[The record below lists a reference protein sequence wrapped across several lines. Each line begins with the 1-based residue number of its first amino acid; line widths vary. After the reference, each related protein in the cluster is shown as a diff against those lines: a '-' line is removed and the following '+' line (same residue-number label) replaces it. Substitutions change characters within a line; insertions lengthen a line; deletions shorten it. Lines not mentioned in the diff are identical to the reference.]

1 MALSVVSLRCVIW
14 FAVGAYRTSSSN
26 HARFMGQFAAEL
38 ERQQLGDPKVVEAIK
53 QMTKLHRNPL
63 IHPEVISSTEEAFGI
78 IGTARSAI
86 AAMLA
91 ALQMFPARPALP
103 LPQGRP
109 DVRIASRSLSS
120 GAHSRDPLARKDEMT
135 SSGATNW
142 HDGQITKSL
151 SSGSRKNIPL
161 APSGKSMI

>member
-1 MALSVVSLRCVIW
+1 
-14 FAVGAYRTSSSN
+14 
-26 HARFMGQFAAEL
+26 
-38 ERQQLGDPKVVEAIK
+38 VEAIK